1 MQRLFKAVIKSSIV
15 ILVVLNVLLAGLF
28 ICISA
33 ALIVPLIVLLQ
44 IGGWVE
50 K

>member
-1 MQRLFKAVIKSSIV
+1 MRRLFKAVIKASIV
-15 ILVVLNVLLAGLF
+15 ALVVLNVLVAGLF

-33 ALIVPLIVLLQ
+33 SLIVPLIALLQ

-50 K
+50 R